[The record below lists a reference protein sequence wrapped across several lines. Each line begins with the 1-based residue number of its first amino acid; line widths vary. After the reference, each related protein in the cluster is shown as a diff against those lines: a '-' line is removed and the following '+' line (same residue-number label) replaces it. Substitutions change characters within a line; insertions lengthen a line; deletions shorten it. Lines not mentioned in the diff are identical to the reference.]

1 MRISLTLAAA
11 ISTLG
16 CALGSAVPAIADD
29 DPAGAPPPVPAAHH
43 VRYTVSASAPIFAHI
58 YYRDVDPPT
67 WSDYSH
73 NPYEF
78 SPMAD
83 VTIGPNQPWVFDTT
97 LNDPN
102 LWATVTVQSGEAPN
116 FKTPS
121 FNCTLEVDGAVV
133 KQNSGPHGALC
144 SIRNW

>member
-1 MRISLTLAAA
+1 MRALPIFAATVA
-11 ISTLG
+11 V
-16 CALGSAVPAIADD
+16 LGSALIPAGPATADD
-29 DPAGAPPPVPAAHH
+29 DNVPPPTPHH
-43 VRYTVSASAPIFAHI
+43 VRYSVSAAAPIFSNI
-58 YYRDVDPPT
+58 YYRDVDPPS
-67 WSDYSH
+67 WSDFSH

-78 SPMAD
+78 SPRAD
-83 VTIGPNQPWVFDTT
+83 VTVGPGQPWVFDTT

-102 LWATVTVQSGEAPN
+102 LWATVMVQSGEAPN

-121 FNCTLEVDGAVV
+121 FSCRLEVDGVVV

>member
-1 MRISLTLAAA
+1 MRALPIFAAA
-11 ISTLG
+11 VSMLG
-16 CALGSAVPAIADD
+16 CALNPAAPALADD
-29 DPAGAPPPVPAAHH
+29 DNAPPPPPPTPHH
-43 VRYTVSASAPIFAHI
+43 VRYTVSATAPIFSNI

-78 SPMAD
+78 SPRAD
-83 VTIGPNQPWVFDTT
+83 VTVGPNQPWVFDTT

-102 LWATVTVQSGEAPN
+102 LWATVMVQSGEAPN
-116 FKTPS
+116 FKTPT
-121 FNCTLEVDGAVV
+121 FNCRLEVDGVVV
-133 KQNSGPHGALC
+133 KENTGPHGALC